1 MSEKIVQLNEEVIK
15 GQIKELVRGS
25 VEEAL
30 NELLEKE
37 AESLTQAARYERSEA
52 RQGYRSGHYDRSL
65 TTTSGDVTLHIPR
78 LKGVSFETA
87 IIERYRRRESSV
99 EEALIKMYLAGV
111 SVRRVEDITEALWG
125 SKVSPAT
132 ISELNKKAY
141 LHIEDWRN
149 RPLQGGCY
157 PYVYVDGIYL
167 RRNWGGEYENVS
179 VLVAI
184 AVNEDGFREVLGAAE
199 GMKEDKASW
208 VSFFQWLRGRG
219 LDGVKLIVG
228 DKCKGMLEAV
238 GEVFPDAKYQRCTV
252 HFYRNVF
259 SVVPKS
265 KVKIVAKMLKAIH
278 AQESKKA
285 SREKAKAVVAELR
298 AMKLKE
304 AAKKVEDGIEETL
317 TYRTSG
323 CVEQSIVLYEYQPTK
338 KAEHAETFL
347 RGFNGWL
354 HADGYQGY
362 HKLPGNIRVVGCWA
376 HARRKF
382 DEALQTLPKEMQ
394 KDSPAA
400 IGECYC
406 SRLFK
411 LEQAFAELT
420 PEERY
425 EKRLEQAKPVLDALL
440 SWANEMQAKTA
451 PKSALGRAIHYLL
464 EQWPY
469 LTRYLEDGRLE
480 LSNNRAERSMK
491 PFVMGRKNWLFAN
504 TPGGAQASAMIY
516 SLIET
521 AKENGL
527 DPYRYLL
534 WILQTAPQLS
544 ETNKAWAE
552 SLLPANATEE
562 CYMSHK

>member
-1 MSEKIVQLNEEVIK
+1 MSEKIVQLNEEIIK

-25 VEEAL
+25 VEETL

-52 RQGYRSGHYDRSL
+52 RQGYRSGHYDRNL
-65 TTTSGDVTLHIPR
+65 TTTSGDVTLHMPR

-99 EEALIKMYLAGV
+99 EEALIEMYLAGGRFRAPCGGHHGG
-111 SVRRVEDITEALWG
+111 SVGQQGLARY
-125 SKVSPAT
+125 

-141 LHIEDWRN
+141 VHIEDWRN
-149 RPLQGGCY
+149 RPLQGGRY

-167 RRNWGGEYENVS
+167 RRNWGGEYENVAI
-179 VLVAI
+179 LVAI

-228 DKCKGMLEAV
+228 DKCMGMLEAV

-259 SVVPKS
+259 SVAPKS

-317 TYRTSG
+317 TYCDFPSGHWTRIRTNN
-323 CVEQSIVLYEYQPTK
+323 VIERLNREIRRRT
-338 KAEHAETFL
+338 
-347 RGFNGWL
+347 
-354 HADGYQGY
+354 
-362 HKLPGNIRVVGCWA
+362 RVVGT
-376 HARRKF
+376 F
-382 DEALQTLPKEMQ
+382 PD
-394 KDSPAA
+394 
-400 IGECYC
+400 G
-406 SRLFK
+406 
-411 LEQAFAELT
+411 
-420 PEERY
+420 
-425 EKRLEQAKPVLDALL
+425 
-440 SWANEMQAKTA
+440 N
-451 PKSALGRAIHYLL
+451 SALMLVCARLRHVAGTQWGNKKYMNMKHL
-464 EQWPY
+464 E
-469 LTRYLEDGRLE
+469 
-480 LSNNRAERSMK
+480 A
-491 PFVMGRKNWLFAN
+491 VMDD
-504 TPGGAQASAMIY
+504 ASIA
-516 SLIET
+516 
-521 AKENGL
+521 G
-527 DPYRYLL
+527 
-534 WILQTAPQLS
+534 
-544 ETNKAWAE
+544 
-552 SLLPANATEE
+552 
-562 CYMSHK
+562 